1 MMKNKIPYQPT
12 VPAPIKSQVCS
23 FFSSFRSFI
32 FFIFITIF
40 PFYSSFASSDPVKIL
55 DILGL
60 GESGDINMKIIQIIL
75 AVTILSLAPAI
86 LVMVTSFTRIVIV
99 LSFIRSA
106 IGLQQTPPNQVIIS
120 LALFLTMFIMT
131 PTFEDA
137 YESGL
142 KPMIEDK
149 ITQEEALPKVIEPFK
164 KFMIKNTR
172 SKDIELFATI
182 AKIQNTDFINLPIQV
197 VIPSFMISELR
208 KAFEIGF
215 LIFLPFLIIDIVVA
229 SVLMAMGMM
238 MMPPVMLSLP
248 FKIIFFVIIEGWYIL
263 AGSLVKSF
271 S

>member
-1 MMKNKIPYQPT
+1 MKSKFIIILLSILLL
-12 VPAPIKSQVCS
+12 PI
-23 FFSSFRSFI
+23 
-32 FFIFITIF
+32 
-40 PFYSSFASSDPVKIL
+40 SSFAAEPIKIL
-55 DILGL
+55 DLLGI
-60 GESGDINMKIIQIIL
+60 GDSGDVNLKVIQIIL
-75 AVTILSLAPAI
+75 AVTILSLSPAI

-131 PTFEDA
+131 PTFEEA
-137 YESGL
+137 YETAL
-142 KPMIEDK
+142 KPMIEEK
-149 ITQEEALPKVIEPFK
+149 ITQEEAMFKSIEPFK
-164 KFMIKNTR
+164 KFMVRNTR
-172 SKDIELFATI
+172 AKDIELFVGI
-182 AKIQNTDFINLPIQV
+182 AKIEAGRDFLSLPIQII
-197 VIPSFMISELR
+197 IPSFMISELR

-215 LIFLPFLIIDIVVA
+215 LLFLPFLIIDIVVA

-271 S
+271 T

>member
-1 MMKNKIPYQPT
+1 MKNKFLALILLLLPS
-12 VPAPIKSQVCS
+12 PIL
-23 FFSSFRSFI
+23 
-32 FFIFITIF
+32 
-40 PFYSSFASSDPVKIL
+40 AAEPVNIL
-55 DILGL
+55 NLLGI
-60 GESGDINMKIIQIIL
+60 GDAGDVNMKIIQIIL
-75 AVTILSLAPAI
+75 AVTIFSLAPAI

-131 PTFEDA
+131 PTFEEA
-137 YESGL
+137 YDTAL

-149 ITQEEALPKVIEPFK
+149 ITQEEGIMKAIVPFK
-164 KFMIKNTR
+164 KFMVRNTR
-172 SKDIELFATI
+172 AKDIELFIGI
-182 AKIQNTDFINLPIQV
+182 AKIEAGADFMQLPIQV

-215 LIFLPFLIIDIVVA
+215 LLFLPFLIIDIVVA

>member
-1 MMKNKIPYQPT
+1 MKSK
-12 VPAPIKSQVCS
+12 KKK
-23 FFSSFRSFI
+23 FSLYSLLGILI
-32 FFIFITIF
+32 FLSPLEI
-40 PFYSSFASSDPVKIL
+40 FASEPVKIL
-55 DILGL
+55 DLLGV
-60 GESGDINMKIIQIIL
+60 GDAGDVNMKIIQIIL

-131 PTFEDA
+131 PTFEEA
-137 YESGL
+137 YESAL
-142 KPMIEDK
+142 KPMIEEK
-149 ITQEEALPKVIEPFK
+149 ITQEEAIFKAIEPFK
-164 KFMIKNTR
+164 KFMLRNTR
-172 SKDIELFATI
+172 AKDIELFVGI
-182 AKIQNTDFINLPIQV
+182 AKIEAGTDFMNLPIQV
-197 VIPSFMISELR
+197 IIPSFMISELR